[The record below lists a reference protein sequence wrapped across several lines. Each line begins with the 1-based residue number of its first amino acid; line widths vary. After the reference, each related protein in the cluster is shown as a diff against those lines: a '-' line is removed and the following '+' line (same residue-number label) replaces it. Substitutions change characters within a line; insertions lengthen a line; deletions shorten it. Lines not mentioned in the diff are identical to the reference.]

1 VAAPALTPSEGSKSA
16 QIRVPLQ
23 QLPRFFIRLRPVL
36 PVDAGADLAIL
47 AISYKRFC
55 RFAAVANHMPH
66 AKACVTVIESVS
78 VRNQAFARMPFLAM
92 PELLAAG
99 ANFSGTQDLPR
110 LDELSE

>member
-1 VAAPALTPSEGSKSA
+1 
-16 QIRVPLQ
+16 
-23 QLPRFFIRLRPVL
+23 
-36 PVDAGADLAIL
+36 
-47 AISYKRFC
+47 
-55 RFAAVANHMPH
+55 MPH

-78 VRNQAFARMPFLAM
+78 VRNQAFAQMPFLAM